1 MAKMG
6 LGVKIATLPVIALGV
21 GIGVDYGIYLY
32 SRMENFLRQGMD
44 LRRAYFEALKTT
56 GTSVAFTGI
65 TLALGVSTWAFS
77 SLKFQAD
84 MGVLLVLLFVWN
96 MVGALVLMP
105 ALIALLQKTM
115 PSVK

>member
-1 MAKMG
+1 
-6 LGVKIATLPVIALGV
+6 
-21 GIGVDYGIYLY
+21 
-32 SRMENFLRQGMD
+32 MD
-44 LRRAYFEALKTT
+44 LRQAYFETLKTT

-84 MGVLLVLLFVWN
+84 MGLLLVLLFVWN

-105 ALIALLQKTM
+105 ALVSLLEVRQSSLRTK
-115 PSVK
+115 

>member
-1 MAKMG
+1 
-6 LGVKIATLPVIALGV
+6 
-21 GIGVDYGIYLY
+21 
-32 SRMENFLRQGMD
+32 MD

>member
-1 MAKMG
+1 
-6 LGVKIATLPVIALGV
+6 
-21 GIGVDYGIYLY
+21 
-32 SRMENFLRQGMD
+32 MELRQ
-44 LRRAYFEALKTT
+44 AYFETLKTT

-84 MGVLLVLLFVWN
+84 MGLLLVLLFVWN

-105 ALIALLQKTM
+105 ALVSLLRVRHPTPTTRSNVQ
-115 PSVK
+115 VGRLR